1 MHALRRHKLRVLL
14 NTRFSGDRGKFLD
27 ASGLSKGRLSQL
39 LDEAEPFG
47 DIAAR
52 NLETRLDLDP
62 GYFDTM
68 DARTLQFALAFE
80 SLPEPVRAQWE
91 RLVSMLSEP
100 GKPS

>member
-91 RLVSMLSEP
+91 RLVSMLAEP
-100 GKPS
+100 VKPS